1 MKMSRRVR
9 RMQREHKFGG
19 RTVRLNIV
27 PLIDVFAVLV
37 FFLLAS
43 ASLAA
48 ARLNVINL
56 NLPEPDRTV
65 TEQEEPPMLLT
76 AVVRK
81 GVIEVSDSRGAVR
94 NIVSTPAGYN
104 LAALSDLLVEVKR
117 AAPAEQAI
125 TLMLEADVVYDDV
138 IKIMDTVRLTP
149 AEARASGMPAE
160 LFPQVSIG
168 EARKLDA
175 PGAQGS

>member
-9 RMQREHKFGG
+9 RMQREHKFGA

-56 NLPEPDRTV
+56 TLPEPDRTV
-65 TEQEEPPMLLT
+65 TDQDQPPMRLT
-76 AVVRK
+76 ATVRK
-81 GVIEVSDSRGAVR
+81 GVVEVSDSRGAVR

-117 AAPAEQAI
+117 AAPSEQGI
-125 TLMLEADVVYDDV
+125 TLLMEADVVYDDV
-138 IKIMDTVRLTP
+138 VKIMDVIRQTP
-149 AEARASGMPAE
+149 AEARAAGLPAE
-160 LFPQVSIG
+160 LFPQISIG
-168 EARKLDA
+168 EAPRLDA
-175 PGAQGS
+175 QGAQGS

>member
-9 RMQREHKFGG
+9 RMQREHKFGA

-56 NLPEPDRTV
+56 NLPEPDRTASQDS
-65 TEQEEPPMLLT
+65 EQLRLT
-76 AVVRK
+76 VVVRQ

-104 LAALSDLLVEVKR
+104 LAALSDLLVEVKK
-117 AAPAEQAI
+117 AAPTEQAI
-125 TLMLEADVVYDDV
+125 VLMMEPEVLYDDV
-138 IKIMDTVRLTP
+138 VKTMDTIRLAP
-149 AEARASGMPAE
+149 AEARAAGMPAE

-168 EARKLDA
+168 EVSKLDA
-175 PGAQGS
+175 QGAGAP

>member
-1 MKMSRRVR
+1 
-9 RMQREHKFGG
+9 MQREHKFGA

-56 NLPEPDRTV
+56 NRTASQD
-65 TEQEEPPMLLT
+65 TEELRLT
-76 AVVRK
+76 AVVRQ

-104 LAALSDLLVEVKR
+104 LAALSDLLVEVKK
-117 AAPAEQAI
+117 AAPTEQAI
-125 TLMLEADVVYDDV
+125 VLMMEPDVLYDDV
-138 IKIMDTVRLTP
+138 VKIMDTIRLAP
-149 AEARASGMPAE
+149 AEARAAGMPAE

-168 EARKLDA
+168 EVSKLDA
-175 PGAQGS
+175 QGAGAP

>member
-9 RMQREHKFGG
+9 RMQREHKFGA

-48 ARLNVINL
+48 ARLNVIDL
-56 NLPEPDRTV
+56 NLPSPDRTV
-65 TEQEEPPMLLT
+65 SEDTPQMQLT
-76 AVVRK
+76 ATVRR
-81 GVIEVSDSRGAVR
+81 GVIEVADKHGAVR

-104 LAALSDLLVEVKR
+104 LAALSDLLVEVKK
-117 AAPAEQAI
+117 AAPGEQAI
-125 TLMLEADVVYDDV
+125 TLLMEADVLYDDV
-138 IKIMDTVRLTP
+138 VKIMDVIRLTP
-149 AEARASGMPAE
+149 AEARAAGLPGE

-168 EARKLDA
+168 EARKLDTGAGA
-175 PGAQGS
+175 P